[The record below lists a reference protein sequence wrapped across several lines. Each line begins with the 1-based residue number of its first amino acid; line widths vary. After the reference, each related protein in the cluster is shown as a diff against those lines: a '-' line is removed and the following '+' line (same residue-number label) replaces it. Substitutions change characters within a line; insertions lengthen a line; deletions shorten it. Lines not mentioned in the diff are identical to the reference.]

1 MTEEKDQ
8 AGTSK
13 EQDGQQEQKGTP
25 KFAVQR
31 IYLKDLSFET
41 PMGPAAFQKQLKPE
55 INQDIALSTTKLG
68 DENYEVELTLTVTV
82 KDGEDTIYL
91 IEVHQAGIFAIQG
104 IEGQQLAQ
112 LLNTLCP
119 STLFPYVREAVDSVV
134 LKGSFPALL
143 IPPVNFEAL
152 FAQAV
157 AEGKLKGKAAESVT
171 H

>member
-1 MTEEKDQ
+1 MTEENNQ
-8 AGTSK
+8 ATA
-13 EQDGQQEQKGTP
+13 DAGQEEKAAP

-41 PMGPAAFQKQLKPE
+41 PMGPAVFQKQVKPE
-55 INQDIALSTTKLG
+55 INQDISLSTTKLG
-68 DENYEVELTLTVTV
+68 DGNYEVELTLTVTV

-91 IEVHQAGIFAIQG
+91 IEVHQAGIFAV
-104 IEGQQLAQ
+104 EGVEGPQLAQ
-112 LLNTLCP
+112 LLNTICP

-134 LKGSFPALL
+134 IKGSFPALM

-157 AEGKLKGKAAESVT
+157 AEGKLKGKQGEGVT

>member
-1 MTEEKDQ
+1 MTEENNQ
-8 AGTSK
+8 AGVGN
-13 EQDGQQEQKGTP
+13 EQEQEGTP

-41 PMGPAAFQKQLKPE
+41 PMGPAAFQKQLKPK

-104 IEGQQLAQ
+104 VEGQQLAQ

-157 AEGKLKGKAAESVT
+157 AEGKLKGKTAEAVT

>member
-1 MTEEKDQ
+1 MTEENDQ
-8 AGTSK
+8 A
-13 EQDGQQEQKGTP
+13 EAGQEDQKAAP

-41 PMGPAAFQKQLKPE
+41 PMGPAVFQKQVKPE
-55 INQDIALSTTKLG
+55 INQDISLSTTKLG
-68 DENYEVELTLTVTV
+68 EGNYEVELTLTVTV

-91 IEVHQAGIFAIQG
+91 IEVHQAGIFSV
-104 IEGQQLAQ
+104 EGVEGPQLAQ
-112 LLNTLCP
+112 LLNTICP
-119 STLFPYVREAVDSVV
+119 ATLFPYVREAVDSVV
-134 LKGSFPALL
+134 IKGSFPALM

-157 AEGKLKGKAAESVT
+157 AEGKLKGKQGKAVT

>member
-1 MTEEKDQ
+1 MTEENNQ
-8 AGTSK
+8 AGVSN
-13 EQDGQQEQKGTP
+13 EQDGQQEKEGTP

-41 PMGPAAFQKQLKPE
+41 PMGPAAFQKQLKPK

-68 DENYEVELTLTVTV
+68 DENYEVELALTVTV

-157 AEGKLKGKAAESVT
+157 SEGKLKGKVAEAVT

>member
-1 MTEEKDQ
+1 MTEENNQ
-8 AGTSK
+8 AAA
-13 EQDGQQEQKGTP
+13 DAGQEEKSAP

-41 PMGPAAFQKQLKPE
+41 PMGPAVFQKQVKPE
-55 INQDIALSTTKLG
+55 INQDISLSTTKLG
-68 DENYEVELTLTVTV
+68 DGNYEVELTLTVTV

-91 IEVHQAGIFAIQG
+91 IEVHQAGIFAV
-104 IEGQQLAQ
+104 EGVEGPQLAQ
-112 LLNTLCP
+112 LLNTICP

-134 LKGSFPALL
+134 VKGSFPALM

-157 AEGKLKGKAAESVT
+157 AEGKLKGKESGGVT

>member
-1 MTEEKDQ
+1 MTEENNQ
-8 AGTSK
+8 ATA
-13 EQDGQQEQKGTP
+13 ETGQEEKSAP

-41 PMGPAAFQKQLKPE
+41 PMGPAVFQKQVKPE
-55 INQDIALSTTKLG
+55 INQDISLSTTKLG
-68 DENYEVELTLTVTV
+68 DGNYEVELTLTVTV

-91 IEVHQAGIFAIQG
+91 IEVHQAGIFAV
-104 IEGQQLAQ
+104 EGVEGPQLAQ
-112 LLNTLCP
+112 LLNTICP

-134 LKGSFPALL
+134 IKGSFPALM

-157 AEGKLKGKAAESVT
+157 AEGKLKGKQGEGVT

>member
-1 MTEEKDQ
+1 MTEENNQ
-8 AGTSK
+8 ATA
-13 EQDGQQEQKGTP
+13 DAGQEEKAAP

-41 PMGPAAFQKQLKPE
+41 PMGPAVFQKQVKPE
-55 INQDIALSTTKLG
+55 INQDISLSTTKLG
-68 DENYEVELTLTVTV
+68 DGNYEVELTLTVTV

-91 IEVHQAGIFAIQG
+91 IEVHQAGIFAV
-104 IEGQQLAQ
+104 EGVEGSQLAQ
-112 LLNTLCP
+112 LLNTICP

-134 LKGSFPALL
+134 IKGSFPALM

-157 AEGKLKGKAAESVT
+157 AEGKLKGKQGEGVT

>member
-1 MTEEKDQ
+1 MTEENDQ
-8 AGTSK
+8 A
-13 EQDGQQEQKGTP
+13 EAGQEDQKAAP

-41 PMGPAAFQKQLKPE
+41 PMGPAVFQKQVKPE
-55 INQDIALSTTKLG
+55 INQDISLSTTKLG
-68 DENYEVELTLTVTV
+68 EGNYEVELTLTVTV

-91 IEVHQAGIFAIQG
+91 IEVHQAGIFSV
-104 IEGQQLAQ
+104 EGVEGPQLAQ
-112 LLNTLCP
+112 LLNTICP
-119 STLFPYVREAVDSVV
+119 ATLFPYVREAVDSVV
-134 LKGSFPALL
+134 IKGSFPALM

-157 AEGKLKGKAAESVT
+157 AEGKLKGKQGEAVT